1 MGDEVMTKRIA
12 YLGVLTALAFVFS
25 YIEFLLPLNFGVPGI
40 KLGLANLVVI
50 VALYMINVRAAC
62 LLSFVRIL
70 LTGLTFGNLAS
81 MIYSL
86 AGGILSLVIM
96 ILAKRSNVFSVTGV
110 SVLGGVSHNVGQI
123 IIAILVVETKSLLY
137 YLPVLIISGTVTG
150 ALIGVLASILIRHL
164 NKAKETL

>member
-1 MGDEVMTKRIA
+1 MTKRIA

>member
-1 MGDEVMTKRIA
+1 MTKRIA
-12 YLGVLTALAFVFS
+12 YLGVFTALAFVFS

-96 ILAKRSNVFSVTGV
+96 ILAKRVNVFSVTGV

-150 ALIGVLASILIRHL
+150 ALIGILASILIRHL

>member
-1 MGDEVMTKRIA
+1 MTKRIA
-12 YLGVLTALAFVFS
+12 YLGVFTALAFVFS

-70 LTGLTFGNLAS
+70 LMGLTFGNMAS

-86 AGGILSLVIM
+86 AGGMLSLVIM
-96 ILAKRSNVFSVTGV
+96 ILAKRGNVFSVTGV

-150 ALIGVLASILIRHL
+150 ALIGILASILIRHL